1 MADELDWLELLVASE
16 RIEKWL
22 SVLCRTQNS
31 LSTRFVGLK
40 HSVMLWDD
48 PSRFGPCICRRQAMQ
63 QMAEAVM
70 EREAYAEEVRPP
82 ITTLFS
88 VGEVMQL
95 CGQADTR
102 VICRRDKQA
111 QCHD

>member
-22 SVLCRTQNS
+22 SILCRTHDS
-31 LSTRFVGLK
+31 LSARFVGLK
-40 HSVMLWDD
+40 YNVMLLDD
-48 PSRFGPCICRRQAMQ
+48 PSISGPSIRRRQAMQ

-88 VGEVMQL
+88 VGEVMQRL
-95 CGQADTR
+95 WPS
-102 VICRRDKQA
+102 
-111 QCHD
+111 